1 MKQDAIPKILVA
13 LIVTSIL
20 CSSTTVNAEDTQ
32 IITQDNQ
39 TQTVNVTA
47 TIASSYT
54 VTVPK
59 EIILSTTEDTIFAI
73 KVIGDLAAKD
83 SLMVGLSSNTLT
95 MQTDGQLPVTTGV
108 TLAKEQFKY
117 SDIVT
122 EQTVQCTIKK
132 PVNIASGTWNGVLT
146 FTTSLVQD

>member
-83 SLMVGLSSNTLT
+83 SLMVGLSNTLT
-95 MQTDGQLPVTTGV
+95 LQTDGQLPVTTDV
-108 TLAKEQFKY
+108 TMAKEQFRY

>member
-47 TIASSYT
+47 KIASSYT
-54 VTVPK
+54 VTAPK
-59 EIILSTTEDTIFAI
+59 EIILSTTEDTTFAI
-73 KVIGDLAAKD
+73 KVIGDIAGNEVLLVQSSKTLA
-83 SLMVGLSSNTLT
+83 
-95 MQTDGQLPVTTGV
+95 MQTNGQLPVTTDV
-108 TLAKEQFKY
+108 SIAKQQFAY

-132 PVNIASGTWNGVLT
+132 PVDIASGTWEGLLT

>member
-1 MKQDAIPKILVA
+1 MKQDAIPKVLVA

-73 KVIGDLAAKD
+73 KVIGDLAAGT
-83 SLMVGLSSNTLT
+83 SLMVEPSNTLT
-95 MQTDGQLPVTTGV
+95 MQTDGQLPVTTDV
-108 TLAKEQFKY
+108 TIAKEQFAY

-132 PVNIASGTWNGVLT
+132 PVDIASGTWEGLLT
-146 FTTSLVQD
+146 FTTSLVQN